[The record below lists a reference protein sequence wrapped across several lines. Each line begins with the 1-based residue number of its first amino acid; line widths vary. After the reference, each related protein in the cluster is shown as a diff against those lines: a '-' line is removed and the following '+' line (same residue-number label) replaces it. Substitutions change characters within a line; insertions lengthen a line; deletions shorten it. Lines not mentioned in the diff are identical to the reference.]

1 MKFHIAQF
9 QKDRALSTKALIIQ
23 LYTIYPGITQK
34 QIAAFIQLCPETV
47 GRYVRA
53 IRKEWKEAYASDL
66 TKYQEN
72 LRPRSGQSDL

>member
-9 QKDRALSTKALIIQ
+9 QRDRALSTKALIIQ
-23 LYTIYPGITQK
+23 LYAIYPGITQK
-34 QIAAFIQLCPETV
+34 QIANFMQLSPETV

-53 IRKEWKEAYASDL
+53 IRKEWREAYARDL

-72 LRPRSGQSDL
+72 LRARSGQSDL